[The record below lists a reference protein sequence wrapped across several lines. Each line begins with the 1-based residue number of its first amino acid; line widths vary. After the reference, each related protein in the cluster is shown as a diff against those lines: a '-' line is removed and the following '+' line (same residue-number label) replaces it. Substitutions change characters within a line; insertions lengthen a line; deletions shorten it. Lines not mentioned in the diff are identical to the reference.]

1 MFNTVAEWLKQDKN
15 TKPEGNDANELA
27 RLVTALMIEAGN
39 ADGSLDKAEQTLTIE
54 VIARQFEL
62 DEAQAAEMM
71 NAAVDQSAER
81 VELHSLL
88 RRLRDNSDY
97 EERLGVMEMVWMVVL
112 ADGKL
117 DHIEAQLM
125 RRLAGLLY
133 VDDVASGHAANS
145 ARARLG
151 LEA

>member
-1 MFNTVAEWLKQDKN
+1 MMFKTVAEWLKQDKN
-15 TKPEGNDANELA
+15 AKPEGNDANELA
-27 RLVTALMIEAGN
+27 SLVTALMIEAAN
-39 ADGSLDKAEQTLTIE
+39 ADGSLDKSEKALIIE
-54 VIARQFEL
+54 VITRQFEL
-62 DEAQAAEMM
+62 DEAKAAEMM
-71 NAAVDQSAER
+71 RATVDESAER

-125 RRLAGLLY
+125 RLLAGLLFVSD
-133 VDDVASGHAANS
+133 VDSGLAAKAAKS
-145 ARARLG
+145 KLG
-151 LEA
+151 LA

>member
-1 MFNTVAEWLKQDKN
+1 MFKTVAEWLKQDKN
-15 TKPEGNDANELA
+15 AKPEGNDANELA

-39 ADGSLDKAEQTLTIE
+39 ADGSLDKAEQTLIIE
-54 VIARQFEL
+54 VISRQFEL

-81 VELHSLL
+81 VELHSIL

-125 RRLAGLLY
+125 RRLAGLLFVSD
-133 VDDVASGHAANS
+133 VDSGLAAKTAKSN
-145 ARARLG
+145 LG
-151 LEA
+151 LA

>member
-1 MFNTVAEWLKQDKN
+1 MFKTVAEWLKQDKN
-15 TKPEGNDANELA
+15 SKPEGNDANELA
-27 RLVTALMIEAGN
+27 CLVTALMIEAGN
-39 ADGSLDKAEQTLTIE
+39 ADGSLDKAEQTLIIE

-62 DEAQAAEMM
+62 DEAQAAEIM

-125 RRLAGLLY
+125 RRLAGLLFVSD
-133 VDDVASGHAANS
+133 VDSGLAAKTAKSNM
-145 ARARLG
+145 G
-151 LEA
+151 LA

>member
-1 MFNTVAEWLKQDKN
+1 MFKTVAEWLKQDKN
-15 TKPEGNDANELA
+15 AKPEGNDANELA

-39 ADGSLDKAEQTLTIE
+39 ADGSLDKAEQTLIIE

-71 NAAVDQSAER
+71 NAAVDQSAKR

-125 RRLAGLLY
+125 RRLAGLLFVSD
-133 VDDVASGHAANS
+133 VDSGLAAKTAKSN
-145 ARARLG
+145 LG
-151 LEA
+151 LA

>member
-1 MFNTVAEWLKQDKN
+1 MFKTVAEWLKQDKN
-15 TKPEGNDANELA
+15 AKPKGNDANELA
-27 RLVTALMIEAGN
+27 SLVTALMIEAAN
-39 ADGSLDKAEQTLTIE
+39 ADGSLDKSEKALIIE
-54 VIARQFEL
+54 VITRQFEL
-62 DEAQAAEMM
+62 DEAKAAEMM
-71 NAAVDQSAER
+71 RATVDESAER

-125 RRLAGLLY
+125 RLLAGLLFVSD
-133 VDDVASGHAANS
+133 VDSGLAAKAAKSN
-145 ARARLG
+145 LG
-151 LEA
+151 LA

>member
-1 MFNTVAEWLKQDKN
+1 MFKTVAEWLKQDKN
-15 TKPEGNDANELA
+15 AKPEGNDANELA
-27 RLVTALMIEAGN
+27 NLVTALMIEAAN
-39 ADGSLDKAEQTLTIE
+39 ADGSLDKAEQALIIE

-62 DEAQAAEMM
+62 DEAKAAEMM
-71 NAAVDQSAER
+71 RAAVDQSAER

-112 ADGKL
+112 ADGEL

-125 RRLAGLLY
+125 RRLAGLLFVSD
-133 VDDVASGHAANS
+133 VDSGLAAKTAKSN
-145 ARARLG
+145 LG
-151 LEA
+151 LA

>member
-1 MFNTVAEWLKQDKN
+1 MFKTVAEWLKQDKN
-15 TKPEGNDANELA
+15 AKPEGNDANELA
-27 RLVTALMIEAGN
+27 SLVTALMIEAAN
-39 ADGSLDKAEQTLTIE
+39 ADGSLDKSEKALIIE

-62 DEAQAAEMM
+62 DEAKAAEMM
-71 NAAVDQSAER
+71 RATVDESAER

-88 RRLRDNSDY
+88 SRLRDNSDY

-125 RRLAGLLY
+125 RLLAGLLFVSD
-133 VDDVASGHAANS
+133 VDSGLAAKAAKSN
-145 ARARLG
+145 LG
-151 LEA
+151 LA

>member
-1 MFNTVAEWLKQDKN
+1 MFKTVAEWLKQDKN
-15 TKPEGNDANELA
+15 AKSEGNDANELA

-39 ADGSLDKAEQTLTIE
+39 ADGSLDKAEQTLIIE

-125 RRLAGLLY
+125 RRLAGLLFVSD
-133 VDDVASGHAANS
+133 VDSGLAAKTAKSN
-145 ARARLG
+145 LG
-151 LEA
+151 LA

>member
-1 MFNTVAEWLKQDKN
+1 MFKTVAEWLKQDKN
-15 TKPEGNDANELA
+15 AKPKGNDANELA
-27 RLVTALMIEAGN
+27 SLVTALMIEAAN
-39 ADGSLDKAEQTLTIE
+39 ADGSLDKSEKALIIE
-54 VIARQFEL
+54 VITRQFEL
-62 DEAQAAEMM
+62 DEAKAAEMM
-71 NAAVDQSAER
+71 RATVDESAER

-125 RRLAGLLY
+125 RRLAGLLFVSD
-133 VDDVASGHAANS
+133 VDSGLAAKTAKSN
-145 ARARLG
+145 LG
-151 LEA
+151 LA

>member
-1 MFNTVAEWLKQDKN
+1 MFKTVAEWLKQDKN
-15 TKPEGNDANELA
+15 AKPEGNDANELA

-39 ADGSLDKAEQTLTIE
+39 ADGSLDKAEQTLIIE
-54 VIARQFEL
+54 VITRQFEL
-62 DEAQAAEMM
+62 DEAKAAEMM
-71 NAAVDQSAER
+71 RATVDESAER

-125 RRLAGLLY
+125 RLLAGLLFVSD
-133 VDDVASGHAANS
+133 VDSGLAAKAAKSN
-145 ARARLG
+145 LG
-151 LEA
+151 LA

>member
-1 MFNTVAEWLKQDKN
+1 MFKTVAEWLKQDKN
-15 TKPEGNDANELA
+15 AKPEGNDANELA
-27 RLVTALMIEAGN
+27 SLVTALMIEAAN
-39 ADGSLDKAEQTLTIE
+39 ADGSLDKSEKALIIE
-54 VIARQFEL
+54 VITRQFEL
-62 DEAQAAEMM
+62 DEAKAAEMM
-71 NAAVDQSAER
+71 RATVDESAER

-125 RRLAGLLY
+125 RLLAGLLFVSD
-133 VDDVASGHAANS
+133 VDSGLAAKAAKSN
-145 ARARLG
+145 LG
-151 LEA
+151 LA

>member
-1 MFNTVAEWLKQDKN
+1 MFKTVAEWLKQDKN
-15 TKPEGNDANELA
+15 VKPEGNDANELA
-27 RLVTALMIEAGN
+27 SLVTALMIEAAN
-39 ADGSLDKAEQTLTIE
+39 ADGSLDEAEQALIIE

-62 DEAQAAEMM
+62 DEAKAAEMM
-71 NAAVDQSAER
+71 CTALDQSAER

-117 DHIEAQLM
+117 NHIEAQLM
-125 RRLAGLLY
+125 RRLAGLLFVSD
-133 VDDVASGHAANS
+133 VDSGLAAKTAKSN
-145 ARARLG
+145 LG
-151 LEA
+151 LA

>member
-1 MFNTVAEWLKQDKN
+1 MFKTVAEWLKQDKN
-15 TKPEGNDANELA
+15 AKPEGNDANELA

-39 ADGSLDKAEQTLTIE
+39 ADGSLDKAEQTLIIE

-71 NAAVDQSAER
+71 NAAVDQSAKR

-97 EERLGVMEMVWMVVL
+97 EERLGVMEMIWMVVL

-125 RRLAGLLY
+125 RRLAGLLFVSD
-133 VDDVASGHAANS
+133 VDSGLAAKTAKSN
-145 ARARLG
+145 LG
-151 LEA
+151 LA

>member
-1 MFNTVAEWLKQDKN
+1 MFKTLAEWLKQDKN
-15 TKPEGNDANELA
+15 VKPEGNDANELA
-27 RLVTALMIEAGN
+27 SLVTALMIEAAN
-39 ADGSLDKAEQTLTIE
+39 ADGSLDKAEQALIIE

-71 NAAVDQSAER
+71 SAAVDQSAER

-125 RRLAGLLY
+125 RRLAGLLFVSD
-133 VDDVASGHAANS
+133 VDSGLAAKTAKSN
-145 ARARLG
+145 LG
-151 LEA
+151 LA

>member
-1 MFNTVAEWLKQDKN
+1 MFKTVAEWLKQDKN
-15 TKPEGNDANELA
+15 AKPEGNDANELA
-27 RLVTALMIEAGN
+27 SLVTALMIEAAN
-39 ADGSLDKAEQTLTIE
+39 ADGSLDKSEKALIIE

-62 DEAQAAEMM
+62 DEAKAAEMM
-71 NAAVDQSAER
+71 RATVDESAER

-125 RRLAGLLY
+125 RLLAGLLFVSD
-133 VDDVASGHAANS
+133 VDSGLAAKAAKSN
-145 ARARLG
+145 LG
-151 LEA
+151 LA

>member
-1 MFNTVAEWLKQDKN
+1 
-15 TKPEGNDANELA
+15 
-27 RLVTALMIEAGN
+27 MIEAAN
-39 ADGSLDKAEQTLTIE
+39 ADGSLDKSEKALIIE
-54 VIARQFEL
+54 VITRQFEL
-62 DEAQAAEMM
+62 DEAKAAEMM
-71 NAAVDQSAER
+71 RATVDESAER

-125 RRLAGLLY
+125 RLLAGLLFVSD
-133 VDDVASGHAANS
+133 VDSGLAAKAAKSN
-145 ARARLG
+145 LG
-151 LEA
+151 LA

>member
-1 MFNTVAEWLKQDKN
+1 MFKTVAEWLKQDKN
-15 TKPEGNDANELA
+15 AKPEDNDANELA

-39 ADGSLDKAEQTLTIE
+39 ADGSLDKAEQTLIIE

-125 RRLAGLLY
+125 RRLAGLLFVSD
-133 VDDVASGHAANS
+133 VDSGLAAKTAKSN
-145 ARARLG
+145 LG
-151 LEA
+151 LA

>member
-1 MFNTVAEWLKQDKN
+1 
-15 TKPEGNDANELA
+15 
-27 RLVTALMIEAGN
+27 MIEAGN
-39 ADGSLDKAEQTLTIE
+39 ADGSLDKAEQTLIIE

-71 NAAVDQSAER
+71 NAAVDQSAKR

-125 RRLAGLLY
+125 RRLAGLLFVSD
-133 VDDVASGHAANS
+133 VDSGLAAKTAKSN
-145 ARARLG
+145 LG
-151 LEA
+151 LA

>member
-1 MFNTVAEWLKQDKN
+1 MRSEYY
-15 TKPEGNDANELA
+15 DANELA

-39 ADGSLDKAEQTLTIE
+39 ADGSLDKAEQTLIIE

-125 RRLAGLLY
+125 RRLAGLLFVSD
-133 VDDVASGHAANS
+133 VDSGLAAKTAKLN
-145 ARARLG
+145 LG
-151 LEA
+151 LA